1 MRVAVL
7 ADIHGNL
14 PALDAVLDDIDA
26 AGVDAIVL
34 NGDIA
39 TGPMPAETLD
49 RLAEL
54 REQAIWVRGNADRE
68 LVAAYD
74 GRLNPDLPDAARPP
88 TEYCASRLEARH
100 RNLLSDLPL
109 SITTDVTGLGPVRFC
124 HATTRSDTEI
134 VLVDSP
140 VERYR
145 DAFADTDE
153 PTVALGHTHMPFD
166 RLADRRR
173 FINPGSV
180 GMPYG
185 SRGAFWALLGPDI
198 TLRRTDYDANVAA
211 EMFLTVAPDYPGL
224 AEFIEENVLSVP
236 SDAEVL
242 AVFTRWARRSDEA
255 AKDNTP
261 SVPASKR

>member
-14 PALDAVLDDIDA
+14 PALEAVLHDIEA

-54 REQAIWVRGNADRE
+54 GEKAIWVRGNADRE

-74 GRLNPDLPDAARPP
+74 GVLSPDLPEAVRAT
-88 TEYCASRLEARH
+88 TEYCASRLKARH
-100 RNLLSDLPL
+100 RDLLADLPL
-109 SITTDVTGLGPVRFC
+109 SIALEVSELGLARFC

-140 VERYR
+140 IERYQ

-153 PTVALGHTHMPFD
+153 PTVVLGHTHMPFD

-173 FINPGSV
+173 FVNPGSV

-185 SRGAFWALLGPDI
+185 FRGALWALLGPDVA
-198 TLRRTDYDANVAA
+198 LRRTEYEAEIAA
-211 EMFLTVAPDYPGL
+211 EMFRSAAPGYPEL
-224 AEFIEENVLSVP
+224 AEFIEENVLTVP
-236 SDAEVL
+236 SDAEAL
-242 AVFTRWARRSDEA
+242 AVFSRWAEA
-255 AKDNTP
+255 
-261 SVPASKR
+261 

>member
-7 ADIHGNL
+7 ADIHGNS

-54 REQAIWVRGNADRE
+54 GEEAIWMRGNTDRE

-74 GRLNPDLPDAARPP
+74 GRLNPDLPDPARPP
-88 TEYCASRLEARH
+88 TEYCAARLDSRH
-100 RNLLSDLPL
+100 RTLLADLPL
-109 SITTDVTGLGPVRFC
+109 SMAMDITGLGAVRFC

-140 VERYR
+140 LERYR
-145 DAFADTDE
+145 DAFANTDE
-153 PTVALGHTHMPFD
+153 PTVVLDHTHMPFD

-211 EMFLTVAPDYPGL
+211 EMFQTVAPDYPGP
-224 AEFIEENVLSVP
+224 AEFIEENVLTVP
-236 SDAEVL
+236 SDAEAL
-242 AVFTRWARRSDEA
+242 AVFSRWTRRSDEA
-255 AKDNTP
+255 PEAE
-261 SVPASKR
+261 